1 MNNPDLGSSEIR
13 DRIRRV
19 FIESLRLNIRENELS
34 YEDKLDEVAGM
45 DSIAVLEF
53 VTALEKEFDIS
64 FEPEMLTIDVV
75 GDLTRLV
82 DYVHLRTLRG
92 RG

>member
-1 MNNPDLGSSEIR
+1 MNTDSHSTDIR

-19 FIESLRLNIRENELS
+19 FIESLRLNLRENELS

-53 VTALEKEFDIS
+53 VTSLEKEFDIS

-75 GDLTRLV
+75 GDLNRLV
-82 DYVHLRTLRG
+82 DYVRLRRLRG
-92 RG
+92 RS

>member
-1 MNNPDLGSSEIR
+1 MNNPDFGSSEIR

-64 FEPEMLTIDVV
+64 FEPEMLTIHVV

>member
-1 MNNPDLGSSEIR
+1 MKNPGLRSSEVR

-19 FIESLRLNIRENELS
+19 FIESLQLNIRENELS
-34 YEDKLDEVAGM
+34 YADKLDEVAGL

-75 GDLTRLV
+75 GDLNRLV
-82 DYVHLRTLRG
+82 DYVLLRTLGG
-92 RG
+92 RS

>member
-1 MNNPDLGSSEIR
+1 LNNPDLGSSEIR

>member
-1 MNNPDLGSSEIR
+1 MNNPDSSSSEIR
-13 DRIRRV
+13 ERIRRV
-19 FIESLRLNIRENELS
+19 FIESLRLNLRENELS

-53 VTALEKEFDIS
+53 VTSLEKEFDIS

-75 GDLTRLV
+75 GDLNRLV
-82 DYVHLRTLRG
+82 DYVRLRRLRG
-92 RG
+92 RS